1 MVKENGH
8 SAAKIAFRGYQ
19 QDVNMEF
26 WLKMASMWF
35 FGHLLLHAA
44 IAVAN
49 FRPMKKIVVLVDYSD
64 GCKRALNQARILAE
78 LAGSE
83 VHFLNVTQNPINDEE
98 YAKLNAF
105 AIEQLGTSIHST
117 AHLVDGKLLTALADS
132 LAAMN
137 PDLIVLCTHGVKG
150 LVQHFFGARVL
161 SLVQSVDR
169 SFLVVQE
176 NSEIAEEGFGKI
188 LFPATH
194 SDVASVL
201 IHQVMTLA
209 AECDSEVVFYEI
221 DKYLGDVAD
230 EIKGNFEAAKKI
242 FKAKGIRF
250 SHVKE
255 EVNNHSMGFAR
266 QTLAYAAKNK
276 IGLIAT
282 PSEVLD
288 NGFLMMK
295 SDKEMLLTNE
305 QGIPVLACG

>member
-1 MVKENGH
+1 
-8 SAAKIAFRGYQ
+8 
-19 QDVNMEF
+19 
-26 WLKMASMWF
+26 MAN
-35 FGHLLLHAA
+35 L
-44 IAVAN
+44 
-49 FRPMKKIVVLVDYSD
+49 RPMKKIVVLVDYTEGS
-64 GCKRALNQARILAE
+64 RLALNQARILAE
-78 LAGSE
+78 LAGSH
-83 VHFLNVTQNPINDEE
+83 VHVLNVTTDPMVELE
-98 YAKLNAF
+98 HSKLSAF
-105 AIEQLGTSIHST
+105 ASEELGRSVPVTT
-117 AHLVDGKLLTALADS
+117 HLADGKLITALTES
-132 LAAMN
+132 LAELN
-137 PDLIVLCTHGVKG
+137 PDLILLCTHGVKG
-150 LVQHFFGARVL
+150 VLQHLFGARIL
-161 SLVQSVDR
+161 SLVQAVDK

-176 NSEIAEEGFGKI
+176 NTVIAEDGFGKI

-194 SDVASVL
+194 SDIASVM

-221 DKYLGDVAD
+221 DKYLGDAQD
-230 EIKGNFEAAKKI
+230 EITANFDAAKKI

-266 QTLAYAAKNK
+266 QTLAYASRNN

-305 QGIPVLACG
+305 QGIPILSCG